1 MFSRK
6 TKFFA
11 AVFSLFF
18 LFSLILAYINGVVK
32 PILYAKSEAR
42 MKMYIEESISK
53 ALSDADST
61 IFPNSINFNY
71 NADGSISAYSAD
83 MLSVAKLRAYIS
95 DKLITPLGQELSVDF
110 RINIGS
116 LSGVSFLYGRGPVVT
131 IHLTGLTFANFNV
144 ASEFSDCGI
153 NQTLHRLIL
162 KVEAV
167 STLKEP
173 LGGRHFKVTTD
184 IPISETVLI
193 GDVPDAYTLIIR
205 AAEEDE
211 ADIND
216 YSATV
221 D

>member
-1 MFSRK
+1 M
-6 TKFFA
+6 
-11 AVFSLFF
+11 
-18 LFSLILAYINGVVK
+18 ILAYITGIVK
-32 PILYAKSEAR
+32 PILYAKSEAH

-61 IFPNSINFNY
+61 NFANPIHFKY
-71 NADGSISAYSAD
+71 NTDGSISAYSAD
-83 MLSVAKLRAYIS
+83 MLSAAKLRAYIS
-95 DKLITPLGQELSVDF
+95 DRLITPLGQELSINF

-116 LSGVSFLYGRGPVVT
+116 LSGVPFLYGRGPAVT
-131 IHLTGLTFANFNV
+131 IHLNGLTFANFNI
-144 ASEFSDCGI
+144 ASEFLDSGI

-162 KVEAV
+162 KVECV

-173 LGGRHFKVTTD
+173 LGGKHIYVTTD

-216 YSATV
+216 YAANV